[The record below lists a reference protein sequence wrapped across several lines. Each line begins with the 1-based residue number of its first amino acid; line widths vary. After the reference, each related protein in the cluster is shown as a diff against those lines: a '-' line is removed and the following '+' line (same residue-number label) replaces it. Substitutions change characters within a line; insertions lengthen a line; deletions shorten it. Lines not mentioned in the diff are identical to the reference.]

1 MQVPDSQSKTPALQ
15 VGDTVAIR
23 GDRRLR
29 IDGSC
34 QYLPEQL
41 VDGKY
46 LKHTG
51 HGGVWTGKV
60 QKIQGDEAL
69 VGGGWR
75 HLRRMPAGAF
85 VTEGCGSV

>member
-1 MQVPDSQSKTPALQ
+1 MQTTADLQ

-29 IDGSC
+29 MDGSSE
-34 QYLPEQL
+34 YAPEQL

-46 LKHTG
+46 VRHTG
-51 HGGVWTGKV
+51 HGGVWTGRV
-60 QKIQGDEAL
+60 DKIQGDEAL

-75 HLRRMPAGAF
+75 HVSRYERYNPTA
-85 VTEGCGSV
+85 